1 MPKPQL
7 RIQSRTA
14 LAGCLETPTTAT
26 LRSAENLARWLRK
39 PDGHT
44 RLSRDRPE
52 TFLLAMLE
60 YVRRSTL
67 YNRLRRLDALEKA
80 RDEIE
85 KVHDL
90 GSQATRQRLEDIFY
104 LRRLAWQGR

>member
-1 MPKPQL
+1 
-7 RIQSRTA
+7 
-14 LAGCLETPTTAT
+14 
-26 LRSAENLARWLRK
+26 
-39 PDGHT
+39 
-44 RLSRDRPE
+44 
-52 TFLLAMLE
+52 MLE

-104 LRRLAWQGR
+104 LLRLAWQGR

>member
-1 MPKPQL
+1 MSAACAPTEEFIRKMRSEEDLAQRL
-7 RIQSRTA
+7 QKRDWQTRANRDKLEA
-14 LAGCLETPTTAT
+14 LIHE
-26 LRSAENLARWLRK
+26 
-39 PDGHT
+39 
-44 RLSRDRPE
+44 
-52 TFLLAMLE
+52 MLE
-60 YVRRSTL
+60 YVRRSNL

-104 LRRLAWQGR
+104 LLRLAWQGR